1 MLLSG
6 FDGERRAG
14 GVDPLLR
21 HRAVHALKIKWEN
34 LMTNLSRGLLLILR
48 ISVQIPFLPIW
59 STVYEFGRDAVPY
72 RV

>member
-21 HRAVHALKIKWEN
+21 HRVIRALKIKWEN
-34 LMTNLSRGLLLILR
+34 FVTNLSRGLLLILR
-48 ISVQIPFLPIW
+48 ISVQILFLLILN
-59 STVYEFGRDAVPY
+59 TVYEFGRDAVPY